1 MYSIYTVRFQEPM
14 RIDVGN
20 AWGHS
25 IEHRATGC
33 GRFSLLYCVV
43 TWSLD
48 PEHLTNQVGAH
59 GIDS

>member
-1 MYSIYTVRFQEPM
+1 M